1 MMQAAKTVN
10 PLTNSVGFNVRTVTV
25 TQVDA
30 ANGIALAVDQQNAQ
44 VTLPLYV
51 ARAPGRTPRVGE
63 IWLIDQAL
71 GLWAF
76 AALVGKASSPAFS
89 DAYSVRDFGAQGNG
103 TNDDSVAFQAALD
116 AVAKYNAGAK
126 LVIPPGTYLLKKGVS
141 ITNQVWIE
149 AMPGATIK
157 RGDDSV
163 TALVSSPAST
173 VWNGVYGIRISG
185 GRWDCDGGTR
195 TTGCSAFVFPNTKD
209 LRIERAVIANV
220 RDLHGIH
227 LQGCLDTTIDDVVF
241 EGFTSTSQWTS
252 EAILVDLASDNT
264 ACANLKIMHCTC
276 RDFNGLRSYGRL
288 VGNKNFV
295 NGIFHSKLRILHNHA
310 VTLTEYG
317 VALVNTRDIIIEGN
331 EMSQCNGGVWV
342 TVPGT
347 STSEVETTH
356 IVNNTFRDMGNANG
370 NPGGVLDAVI
380 SATGISAEAI
390 RQYIVANNT
399 IRNYA
404 NVFGIKASIS
414 GDCEVSGNIVRH
426 GTGAGSIGIL
436 ISGCQNAIV
445 TNNKVADSITGI
457 QSQDEGA
464 TSGAAVQIN
473 NNSVDG
479 CSTQAIRANAI
490 RTMVNNNRIRSS
502 GANFSVVLDAVRCM
516 FSGNYVWKNTGS
528 GTKALGLTTNAT
540 DSFVAANFFAGW
552 DSAITGN
559 ITDSTSGS
567 AFISTTEQYSSN
579 NT

>member
-1 MMQAAKTVN
+1 MQAAKTVN
-10 PLTNSVGFNVRTVTV
+10 PLTNSVGFNVRTVTI

-141 ITNQVWIE
+141 ITSQVWIE

-163 TALVSSPAST
+163 TALMSSPAST

-356 IVNNTFRDMGNANG
+356 IVNNTFRDMGNANS

-380 SATGISAEAI
+380 SATGISTETI
-390 RQYIVANNT
+390 RHYIVANNT

-404 NVFGIKASIS
+404 NLFGIKASIS
-414 GDCEVSGNIVRH
+414 GDCEVLGNIVRH
-426 GTGAGSIGIL
+426 GTNAGAIAILMSGS
-436 ISGCQNAIV
+436 QNAIV
-445 TNNKVADSITGI
+445 ANNKVADAPSGI
-457 QSQDEGA
+457 QTQDEGA
-464 TSGAAVQIN
+464 TSGAGVQVVG
-473 NNSVDG
+473 NSVELCPSQG
-479 CSTQAIRANAI
+479 IRANAA
-490 RTMVNNNRIRSS
+490 RTVIGNNRVRSS
-502 GANFSVVLDAVRCM
+502 GTNYSITIDAVRCM
-516 FSGNYVWKNTGS
+516 VTGNYMWKSSGS
-528 GTKALGLTTNAT
+528 AGKALGLTANAT
-540 DSFVAANFFAGW
+540 ESFVAANYFGGW
-552 DSAITGN
+552 GSTTTAN
-559 ITDSTSGS
+559 YTDSTGGS
-567 AFISTTEQYSSN
+567 VFISTTEQYTADNS
-579 NT
+579 